1 MNTNLL
7 DLNNDILN
15 IIGDYVKKDNHD
27 RLHKICKKYRKL
39 YKKLDTEKE
48 SERRLNLNDEERE
61 EYIIRVHKTYKH
73 FDKLED
79 SVENKYYDNIRSITL
94 DFCRT
99 KPCIIFE
106 ILIDSEYKRF
116 RYF

>member
-7 DLNNDILN
+7 DLDNDILN

-27 RLHKICKKYRKL
+27 RLQKICKKYAKL
-39 YKKLDTEKE
+39 YEELDTQKE
-48 SERRLNLNDEERE
+48 SERTLNLNDEERE
-61 EYIIRVHKTYKH
+61 EYIIRVRKTYKN

-99 KPCIIFE
+99 KPCIIVE